1 MVTTLWILPFR
12 FYLAHFALVGAWI
25 IVFMISCIT
34 KNVTVNSFCI
44 SLMTKF
50 LFQVC
55 LRKLAVV
62 LPRSLDIWRPHNAIK
77 LKPGCVANEHQVCT
91 SYAKHS
97 DPYGVLNKSRAVNLA
112 QYSMFFC
119 FEAVTPLNIFCS
131 IPHLNS
137 DAKFS
142 ILLE

>member
-1 MVTTLWILPFR
+1 MAGVHYPYSPLIHIRGVHYPYSPLIHIR
-12 FYLAHFALVGAWI
+12 AAI
-25 IVFMISCIT
+25 E
-34 KNVTVNSFCI
+34 
-44 SLMTKF
+44 
-50 LFQVC
+50 
-55 LRKLAVV
+55 
-62 LPRSLDIWRPHNAIK
+62 PRSLDIWRPHNAIK

-91 SYAKHS
+91 SYAKHP